1 MTLIVATI
9 KDMRHYGPRGFDEHA
24 IKSKFSLHALYKYLF
39 TKGTLPF
46 SSVQVFIM
54 SEVPLK
60 IMSLTLPCK

>member
-9 KDMRHYGPRGFDEHA
+9 RDSKWFQVQRGLDQHD
-24 IKSKFSLHALYKYLF
+24 IKSKCSLHEYALYKYLF

-60 IMSLTLPCK
+60 MMS